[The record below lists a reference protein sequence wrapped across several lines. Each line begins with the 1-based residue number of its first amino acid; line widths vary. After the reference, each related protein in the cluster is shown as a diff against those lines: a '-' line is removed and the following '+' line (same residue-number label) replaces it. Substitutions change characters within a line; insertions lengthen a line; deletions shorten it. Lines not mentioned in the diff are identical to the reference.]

1 MSQEYSNGPISQYI
15 NSEDSSIGTEA
26 GTVDKC
32 LKALLDIARIH
43 LAVTTSCG
51 LKGILA
57 IFKLFQDIVILTF
70 MWEVLSVFG
79 FCPSNLPRGLEKHK
93 ITPRYFHVFIEL
105 GIT

>member
-1 MSQEYSNGPISQYI
+1 MVPISQYI
-15 NSEDSSIGTEA
+15 NSEDSSIGTEPE
-26 GTVDKC
+26 TVDKC
-32 LKALLDIARIH
+32 LKALLDIARIY